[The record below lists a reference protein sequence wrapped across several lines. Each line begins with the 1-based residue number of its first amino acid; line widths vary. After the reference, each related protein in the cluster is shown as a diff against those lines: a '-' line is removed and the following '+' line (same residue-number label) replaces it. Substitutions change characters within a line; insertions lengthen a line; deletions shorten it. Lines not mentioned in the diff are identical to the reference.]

1 MIAVLGSIN
10 MDLVLRV
17 PRFPQPGETIAG
29 HDASQYSGGK
39 GANQAVA
46 AARLGADVRLFGK
59 VGDDDFGE
67 RLLGGLSEN
76 SVKVDAI
83 EREALC
89 TSGMASIWVNDGG
102 ENAIV
107 LAAGAN
113 EHVDE
118 DYVQRH
124 LDAIASADILLL
136 QLEIPIETVAALL
149 RCLPK
154 EGPIV
159 VLDPAPA
166 QDLSSLPLYRVD
178 FLTPNEHE
186 LRCIAGTGPVEEGA
200 FRLLDQ
206 GAKNVICTLGNQ
218 GAIWLSEDGTIA
230 HFSSP
235 RVNAIDSTGAGDA
248 FNGALAWA
256 LQECSV
262 DEAIGQGILG
272 GALATTK
279 RGAQDSL
286 PHLREIEAL
295 AASNGKGHE
304 Y

>member
-17 PRFPQPGETIAG
+17 SQFPQPGETIVG
-29 HDASQYSGGK
+29 HDASQFSGGK

-59 VGDDDFGE
+59 VGDDVFGE
-67 RLLGGLSEN
+67 RLIAGLSEN
-76 SVKVDAI
+76 YVTVDAI
-83 EREALC
+83 ERECNCA
-89 TSGMASIWVNDGG
+89 SGLASIWVNDEG

-113 EHVDE
+113 ARVDE
-118 DYVQRH
+118 NYVQRH
-124 LDAIASADILLL
+124 LDAIEGADILLL
-136 QLEIPIETVAALL
+136 QLEIPIETVAAVLKQ
-149 RCLPK
+149 LPK

-159 VLDPAPA
+159 ILDPAPA
-166 QDLSSLPLYRVD
+166 QDLTSLPLERID

-186 LRCIAGTGPVEEGA
+186 LRSITGKDSVEEGA
-200 FRLLDQ
+200 FLLLDQ
-206 GAKNVICTLGNQ
+206 GTKNVICTLGGQ
-218 GAIWLSEDGTIA
+218 GAIWLSNDGTMA

-235 RVNAIDSTGAGDA
+235 EVAVIDSTGAGDA
-248 FNGALAWA
+248 FNGALSWA
-256 LQECSV
+256 LQRRSIE
-262 DEAIGQGILG
+262 EAIGQGILG

-286 PHLREIEAL
+286 PYLPEIEAL
-295 AASNGKGHE
+295 E
-304 Y
+304 RI